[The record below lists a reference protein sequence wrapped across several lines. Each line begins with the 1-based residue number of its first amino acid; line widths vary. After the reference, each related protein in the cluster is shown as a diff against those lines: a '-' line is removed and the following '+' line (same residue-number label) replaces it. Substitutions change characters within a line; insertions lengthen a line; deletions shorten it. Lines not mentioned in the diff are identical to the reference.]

1 MKIPPDNP
9 SERECDF
16 LERVRSFGRAEVAPN
31 AAEWD
36 RSEQLPREIFRK
48 CAELGLIGTMVHE
61 EDGGL
66 GLSCT
71 IFARA
76 IRVLARHCAALAL
89 DVAAINSLCLG
100 HVMAVGS
107 EKQKKK
113 AGRII
118 AGEWMGAWALTEP
131 GAGSDTNS
139 MTTVAKERADGLWEL
154 NGRKLFITQGGFA
167 DLLVVMATT
176 GTRDDGRKEISAFL
190 VEGSQTTRVRKIPTY
205 GVRASETSELLFDDA
220 RAELLGL
227 RGRGQADALRA
238 LERGRIG
245 VAAVA
250 CGIADAAI
258 HEATRFARSREAFGR
273 TVADFQMVQA
283 DFADCATE
291 LDAAWLLAL
300 RAAAMQDEGRPTGK
314 ESAMAKLF
322 ASEAGVRICNRCM
335 NILGGRGYS
344 RDFSVERY
352 LRDAKVCEIG
362 EGTSNVQRMVIFRK
376 LIAESAF

>member
-1 MKIPPDNP
+1 MKTPPDNP
-9 SERECDF
+9 SERESEF
-16 LERVRSFGRAEVAPN
+16 LERVRSFGQTEVAPN

-36 RSEQLPREIFRK
+36 RVEQLPREIFRK
-48 CAELGLIGTMVHE
+48 CAGVGLIGTMVDE
-61 EDGGL
+61 KNGGL
-66 GLSCT
+66 GLRCSV
-71 IFARA
+71 FARA
-76 IRVLARHCAALAL
+76 IREMARHCAALAL

-100 HVMAVGS
+100 HIMAVGS
-107 EKQKKK
+107 AEQKEK
-113 AGRII
+113 AGKII
-118 AGEWMGAWALTEP
+118 DGEWMGAWALTEP

-139 MTTVAKERADGLWEL
+139 MTTVAEEGRDGLWRL
-154 NGRKLFITQGGFA
+154 NGQKLFITQGGFA

-176 GTRDDGRKEISAFL
+176 GIREDGRKEISAFL
-190 VEGSQTTRVRKIPTY
+190 VEGSEATRVRKIPTY
-205 GVRASETSELLFDDA
+205 GVRASETSELLFENA

-227 RGRGQADALRA
+227 RGRGQADALRV

-258 HEATRFARSREAFGR
+258 EEAMQFARSREAFGR
-273 TVADFQMVQA
+273 TVAHFQMVQA

-291 LDAAWLLAL
+291 LDAAWLLAR
-300 RAAAMQDEGRPTGK
+300 RAAAMQDEGRPSAK

-376 LIAESAF
+376 LIAERE